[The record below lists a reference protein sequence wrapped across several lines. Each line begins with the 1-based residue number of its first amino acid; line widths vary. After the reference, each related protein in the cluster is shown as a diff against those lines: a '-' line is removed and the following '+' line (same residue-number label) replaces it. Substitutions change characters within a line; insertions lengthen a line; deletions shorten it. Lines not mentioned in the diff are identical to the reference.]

1 MDHGMVVVCANG
13 EDGVVNLQ
21 ESRQDHQVRRQ

>member
-1 MDHGMVVVCANG
+1 MDHGVEVVSANG

-21 ESRQDHQVRRQ
+21 ESRQDHQVRGQ